1 MGFFCQSDLN
11 ACLLFFKIPEQELIL
26 FEFGYDKRDANLLFL
41 SIYIF
46 SQYSISKVMLIRLE
60 QSFVETVSQ
69 LNANFSETEKQTL
82 AANIESKYDNI
93 LSILK
98 DKENNK
104 GVKSKP
110 EIIELGNIG
119 SRSFSLSLYYSEDS
133 EDDDIPLSVTQML
146 PTISPV
152 RMDIMA
158 SLQQQ
163 QSNGNG
169 LSYLKAGQVYDD
181 GDVHS
186 KYVDETIDEEDEDI
200 Q

>member
-1 MGFFCQSDLN
+1 
-11 ACLLFFKIPEQELIL
+11 
-26 FEFGYDKRDANLLFL
+26 
-41 SIYIF
+41 
-46 SQYSISKVMLIRLE
+46 MLIRLE

-69 LNANFSETEKQTL
+69 LNSNFSEVEKQTL
-82 AANIESKYDNI
+82 AATIESKYDSI
-93 LSILK
+93 LSIIK

-104 GVKSKP
+104 NVKSKP

-119 SRSFSLSLYYSEDS
+119 SRSFSLSLYYNEDS
-133 EDDDIPLSVTQML
+133 EDDDIPLSVSQLL

-169 LSYLKAGQVYDD
+169 LNYLKAGQVYDD
-181 GDVHS
+181 GDIRS
-186 KYVDETIDEEDEDI
+186 KYIDEIIKEEDEEDI

>member
-1 MGFFCQSDLN
+1 
-11 ACLLFFKIPEQELIL
+11 
-26 FEFGYDKRDANLLFL
+26 
-41 SIYIF
+41 
-46 SQYSISKVMLIRLE
+46 MLIRLE
-60 QSFVETVSQ
+60 PSFLETVLQ
-69 LNANFSETEKQTL
+69 LKSNFSEAEKQTL

-104 GVKSKP
+104 NVKSEP

-119 SRSFSLSLYYSEDS
+119 SRSFGLSLYYSEDS
-133 EDDDIPLSVTQML
+133 ENDDVPLSVTQLL

-158 SLQQQ
+158 SLQHQ

-169 LSYLKAGQVYDD
+169 LNYLKAGQVYDD
-181 GDVHS
+181 GEVRS
-186 KYVDETIDEEDEDI
+186 KYIDEIIEEEDEDI